1 MATAYA
7 RFSVPTC
14 PSDGRWDVEETIRE
28 YSEAFLSAS
37 AAEVIFIGKCYPDN
51 TGGIRFP
58 FLVRAW
64 TKANAEEVR
73 LVDIP
78 PLEVRLQMLL
88 ENALHTTAGSFDVTT
103 YRVGTEESK
112 ALLAEMRSSEEKE
125 QLDSAVREAA
135 ARQVA
140 GYVFLFF
147 STFSLIFGKL

>member
-103 YRVGTEESK
+103 YRVAPAFAAGV
-112 ALLAEMRSSEEKE
+112 SS
-125 QLDSAVREAA
+125 SVSSPAA
-135 ARQVA
+135 AFIQPA
-140 GYVFLFF
+140 GL
-147 STFSLIFGKL
+147 GAPKANKNNPDGEC